1 MLQKKELGAAVQS
14 KDKNGLEKKE
24 QGAAVQTKDKNVLE
38 KKSRKQLSSQKIR
51 MF

>member
-38 KKSRKQLSSQKIR
+38 KKSREQLSRRKIR